1 VCGSEDQPVARSY
14 SLISRLNRPVLAW
27 VPVYA
32 IVVATGGLH
41 SIFAPLSLAW
51 LALVAARVPARY
63 ASTYG
68 SVALLMLA
76 VSDFLLGRLDTPA
89 AYRAAGLVLAGVSV
103 MLVVRALSA
112 RAAQD
117 ERAVVHLPQ
126 NVNERPRDDASPESG
141 ADEVTRTLMLVARS
155 VQAQRAVLWEVDPA
169 GGIAHALATT
179 AGRKPDDVRLYGDP
193 LRWVWSEGVPLRVT
207 EAVPWA
213 PGAAIACGV
222 AVRARTVGAALLT
235 LEYADAQAVPA
246 DDALEEAAAYLRAF
260 VLLLEQQESARA
272 MQVRY
277 EGVLDLLARVPRSLE
292 QERFATEL
300 TESARSLTGASG
312 AALAVAVA
320 DGGVILAVAGDDGGP
335 DIDARFGPADSEL
348 GLAATAGA
356 PIVRTDRRAQNP
368 RPSVAAPGEGW
379 RVEPRSVIALP
390 LRTFDQH
397 LVGMLAVWSPE
408 KAHFGDDVVALLVA
422 IAPYAAQQ
430 LQHANRYGALKEDAA
445 RDALTGI
452 YNRGAFDA
460 HLERECVRY
469 ERLRRPFSIVLLD
482 LDHFKKIN
490 DTYGHEGGD
499 EVLRA
504 LGQALRSSLRTS
516 DFAARYGGEE
526 FVILLPETELRAAAE
541 LGERLRVRIE
551 ALEVRSAAGVIPVRA
566 SVGVASCPASAARP
580 EDLLQVADAAMYRAK
595 DNGRNRVEQAP

>member
-1 VCGSEDQPVARSY
+1 
-14 SLISRLNRPVLAW
+14 

-32 IVVATGGLH
+32 IIVATDGLH
-41 SIFAPLSLAW
+41 SIFAPVSLAW
-51 LALVAARVPARY
+51 LALVAARVPARH

-68 SVALLMLA
+68 SVALMMVA
-76 VSDFLLGRLDTPA
+76 ASDFLLGRLDTSA
-89 AYRAAGLVLAGVSV
+89 AYRAAGLAVAGAGV
-103 MLVVRALSA
+103 MLVVRTLGA
-112 RAAQD
+112 RAVEHERTVEQLQQEVEEPPAQT
-117 ERAVVHLPQ
+117 
-126 NVNERPRDDASPESG
+126 ASTDSAE
-141 ADEVTRTLMLVARS
+141 DEVTRTLMLVARS
-155 VQAQRAVLWEVDPA
+155 MHAQRAVLWEVDPS
-169 GGIAHALATT
+169 GGTAHALASTG
-179 AGRKPDDVRLYGDP
+179 GRTPDDVRLYGDP

-207 EAVPWA
+207 ESVVWA
-213 PGAAIACGV
+213 PGAVVACGV
-222 AVRARTVGAALLT
+222 AVRARSAGPALLT
-235 LEYADAQAVPA
+235 LEYADVHTVPG
-246 DDALEEAAAYLRAF
+246 DQALEEAAAYLRAF
-260 VLLLEQQESARA
+260 VLLLEQQKSALA
-272 MQVRY
+272 MHARY

-292 QERFATEL
+292 QERFAVEL
-300 TESARSLTGASG
+300 TESARALTGASG
-312 AALAVAVA
+312 AALAFAVA

-335 DIDARFGPADSEL
+335 DIDARFGPTNSEL

-356 PIVRTDRRAQNP
+356 PLVRTDRRAQNP

-390 LRTFDQH
+390 LRTFDQQ

-460 HLERECVRY
+460 HLARECVRY
-469 ERLRRPFSIVLLD
+469 ERLRRPFSVVLLD
-482 LDHFKKIN
+482 VDHFKKIN
-490 DTYGHEGGD
+490 DTFGHEGGD

-541 LGERLRVRIE
+541 LGERLRARIE
-551 ALEVRSAAGVIPVRA
+551 ALEVPSAAGVIRVRA

-580 EDLLQVADAAMYRAK
+580 EDLLQTADAAMYRAK
-595 DNGRNRVEQAP
+595 QAGRNRVEMARRG